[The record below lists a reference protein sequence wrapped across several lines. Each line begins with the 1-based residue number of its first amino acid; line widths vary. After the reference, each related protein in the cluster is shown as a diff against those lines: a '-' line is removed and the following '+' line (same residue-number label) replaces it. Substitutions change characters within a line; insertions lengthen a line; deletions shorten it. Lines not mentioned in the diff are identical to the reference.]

1 MQHHYIKTHLTLTE
15 CLLGST
21 SGDPLIHSRFQQNQL
36 KDASLAAEESAAH
49 PNSPV
54 QTPDHPTKE
63 ELAEVVER
71 SSTVFFSDERG
82 LFLFDYQI
90 RGFIKEATLA
100 MIELGEQKEVSKWSY
115 KKVVDSFVFVYPRRI
130 YLIRP
135 KIDLTTLPNQGL
147 WEERKKIAK
156 TERDLLI
163 DIEEVDKLK
172 MWSKWCYQ
180 RPEFIGRTLDEI
192 KKLTPEEKA
201 AEKARLVIPG
211 VSALERPLRGQTQ
224 QGERIALARSECIEE
239 DVQLAFMTMLMIPGE
254 APAPVKDKKG
264 VLKPARKS
272 AAGFNLEHIRNC
284 FDYGIRKG
292 LLQWRGGGWG
302 RFNWK
307 EVEAK

>member
-1 MQHHYIKTHLTLTE
+1 MQNTYIKTHLSLIE

-21 SGDPLIHSRFQQNQL
+21 SGDPLIHSRFQQSQL
-36 KDASLAAEESAAH
+36 QDAALAAEEASVH
-49 PNSPV
+49 PNKA
-54 QTPDHPTKE
+54 QTPDHPTEE

-71 SSTVFFSDERG
+71 SSTVFFSDQRG

-130 YLIRP
+130 YLMRP
-135 KIDLTTLPNQGL
+135 TVDLAALPNQGM

-156 TERDLLI
+156 TESLLLI
-163 DIEEVDKLK
+163 DIEDVDKLNK
-172 MWSKWCYQ
+172 WPEWCYQ
-180 RPEFIGRTLDEI
+180 RPVPKPEDKGR
-192 KKLTPEEKA
+192 
-201 AEKARLVIPG
+201 VFIPG
-211 VSALERPLRGQTQ
+211 VTALERPLRGTTPR
-224 QGERIALARSECIEE
+224 GERIALARSECIEE
-239 DVQLAFMTMLMIPGE
+239 GAQAAFMTMVMIPGE
-254 APAPVKDKKG
+254 APKPVADAKG
-264 VLKPARKS
+264 KVKPARKS

-307 EVEAK
+307 EIEAGVVGEKAEAK